1 MGWPGASSRRRL
13 LGAAFGVWLGT
24 AAAGSGPVSGPATE
38 PMSEPML
45 ARVLAVTPDRV
56 TLSLEGPDRGAA
68 TRVEVPVAAVDRPAG
83 IEPGRLIRVW
93 PGPRGLGAG
102 ARLVPLGTDAD
113 GTDRTGVRA
122 RLMHGAG
129 RGFGGGRGGR

>member
-13 LGAAFGVWLGT
+13 LGAALGVWLGT
-24 AAAGSGPVSGPATE
+24 AAAGSEPVSE
-38 PMSEPML
+38 PVL

-56 TLSLEGPDRGAA
+56 TLSLEGSDRGAA
-68 TRVEVPVAAVDRPAG
+68 TRVEVPVAAADRPAG

-93 PGPRGLGAG
+93 PDPRGLGAG
-102 ARLVPLGTDAD
+102 ARLVPLGTDAG